1 MTRLWMTAF
10 GFMIVS
16 ASQAESPSTC
26 QGLLSDPE
34 VYAKVMDAVN
44 STLVENNGYRVTSDK
59 IFSNL
64 ADWINALSWLEEKPT
79 LYTRLQKIWSTM
91 DSAQTREQIIA
102 CYPNLDKFLH
112 PEAAKQADAA
122 KHVGAEKQAEA
133 ARQAAATNR
142 LEALKQKEKAARQR
156 LGAAAP
162 EPTQAEEAAKQR
174 WDAAAPERA
183 QAEEA
188 AKERW
193 DAAAPERAQ
202 ADEAAKQRL
211 EAAKHRWEAVAPER
225 AQAEEAAKQQ
235 LEAAK
240 QRWDAT
246 APERAAKA
254 SEQAEAAKQVEAAK
268 QAEAA
273 KQKEDAARQK
283 LEAEA
288 RARTQAEEDAGQAE
302 LKLKLA
308 YADSIIVKR
317 CHAERESD
325 DTSYINETQLAN
337 AQAALSV
344 LEQKFKNLNIDLNTI
359 RNQAQTVADDNFS
372 RLDERE
378 VGRLCLGALIQLTG
392 KYSVLNF

>member
-1 MTRLWMTAF
+1 MTAF

-16 ASQAESPSTC
+16 ASQAQSPSTC

-142 LEALKQKEKAARQR
+142 LEALKQKEKEARQR
-156 LGAAAP
+156 LEAAAP
-162 EPTQAEEAAKQR
+162 ERTQAEEAAKQ
-174 WDAAAPERA
+174 
-183 QAEEA
+183 
-188 AKERW
+188 RW